1 MGRARKDVASSLFLY
16 FVFQD
21 FALSILLRSSELLRL
36 VLDKMSFCLSKAV
49 VTHTSIRTKER
60 KKNGR
65 RVRHFWFC
73 GFVLGGKETKILSR
87 PQVETGRKKLKKNV
101 YLSNETRHSDWNRWR
116 QSSDPLWRINQHG
129 KKRAQK
135 KTTKEKL
142 LAILFNYLLLKL
154 RPRANLSIL
163 RVAYHLVFS
172 SCPLYCLIFAWKQRT
187 CRQDTQWNARLRD
200 VSAQNWA
207 DMAVISRSLQSIT
220 VSAII
225 QLHFPVYW

>member
-21 FALSILLRSSELLRL
+21 FALSILLRPSELLRL

-87 PQVETGRKKLKKNV
+87 PQVETGRKKLKKM
-101 YLSNETRHSDWNRWR
+101 STCQMKPD
-116 QSSDPLWRINQHG
+116 
-129 KKRAQK
+129 
-135 KTTKEKL
+135 
-142 LAILFNYLLLKL
+142 IL
-154 RPRANLSIL
+154 IG
-163 RVAYHLVFS
+163 
-172 SCPLYCLIFAWKQRT
+172 I
-187 CRQDTQWNARLRD
+187 DD
-200 VSAQNWA
+200 VSQ
-207 DMAVISRSLQSIT
+207 VI
-220 VSAII
+220 
-225 QLHFPVYW
+225 HCDE